1 MTTFVRDRFTWL
13 AYFMLAYFSFMQSS
27 LGPLMPFLRA
37 ELNLNYSETALHLSA
52 FAFGMIIAG
61 LVADRVALRWGRA
74 LVFWGGAL
82 GMGVGGV
89 LLTLANRSALTIA
102 SSFLMGLLGAF
113 LLVMIPACLTDH
125 HGNKRAIALTE
136 SNVAASI
143 SATLAPLMV
152 GLGETIGLTWR
163 FALLVGAGI
172 CFLLALVF
180 RRTPIPTGER
190 RSQAQS
196 NHPLPRRFWA
206 YWLVVVLGVSLE
218 WCMVFWGADFLQNS
232 VGLEKVAASTLMS
245 VFFVAMVIGRVIGSR
260 LTHNFESSRLL
271 IVAIAVVG
279 VGFPLFWLGR
289 SPAINIVGLFIAGL
303 GIANLYPLTLSVAA
317 SIDPEQANLASAR
330 ILLAGG
336 LAILVAPQVLASFAD
351 RVGIYD
357 AFGVA
362 GGLLVAAAIIIFAA
376 GRVPI
381 PAKAGAT

>member
-27 LGPLMPFLRA
+27 LGPLTPFLRA
-37 ELNLNYSETALHLSA
+37 ELNLNYSETGLHLSA

-61 LVADRVALRWGRA
+61 LTAARVTARYGRRV
-74 LVFWGGAL
+74 VFWGGAL
-82 GMGVGGV
+82 GMGIGGV
-89 LLTLANRSALTIA
+89 LLTLGRFVSFTVPSAFVMG
-102 SSFLMGLLGAF
+102 FLGGY

-125 HGNKRAIALTE
+125 HGSKRAIALTE
-136 SNVAASI
+136 SNVSASI
-143 SATLAPLMV
+143 SATLAPLAV

-172 CFLLALVF
+172 CLLLAIVF
-180 RRTPIPTGER
+180 RQTPIPAEVQ
-190 RSQAQS
+190 RSQTGTS
-196 NHPLPRRFWA
+196 CPLPGRFWA
-206 YWLVVVLGVSLE
+206 YWLVVVFAVSLE
-218 WCMVFWGADFLQNS
+218 WCMVFWGTDFLQNS
-232 VGLEKVAASTLMS
+232 VGLEKVTASTLMS

-260 LTHNFESSRLL
+260 LTRTFESSRLL
-271 IVAIAVVG
+271 IFAVVVVG

-289 SPAINIVGLFIAGL
+289 SPVVNIVGLFVAGL
-303 GIANLYPLTLSVAA
+303 GIANLYPLTLSVAVN
-317 SIDPEQANLASAR
+317 IDPEQANLASAR

-351 RVGIYD
+351 RAGIYN

-362 GGLLVAAAIIIFAA
+362 AAMLVAAAIIVLTA

-381 PAKAGAT
+381 PAKT